1 MNMNKSR
8 YDRGLRNF
16 RKIYGDLGLQVI
28 ENLDTISTDMS
39 KYILEFAFGEI
50 FERKDLD
57 LKLREIVAISSLV
70 TLGNAKPQLK
80 SHIHGALNIGCSR
93 KHILEIIIQICLYSG
108 FPSALNGLNVMK
120 EVFDERDNKG
130 IFP

>member
-1 MNMNKSR
+1 MNMKKAR

-16 RKIYGDLGLQVI
+16 TKIYGDLGLQVM
-28 ENLDTISTDMS
+28 ENLNTISTDMS

-70 TLGNAKPQLK
+70 TLGNATPQLK

-93 KHILEIIIQICLYSG
+93 KQILEIIIQICLYSG

-120 EVFDERDNKG
+120 EVFDERDSKG

>member
-1 MNMNKSR
+1 MNMNKAR
-8 YDRGLRNF
+8 YDRGLKNF
-16 RKIYGDLGLQVI
+16 TKIYGDLGLQVI
-28 ENLDTISTDMS
+28 ENLNTISTDMS

-57 LKLREIVAISSLV
+57 LKLREIVAISCLV
-70 TLGNAKPQLK
+70 TLGNATPQLK

-93 KHILEIIIQICLYSG
+93 KQILEIIIQICLYSG
-108 FPSALNGLNVMK
+108 FPSSLNGLSVMK